1 MSARRWG
8 GRALFKSPPSIHH
21 QHQLQRPVHAL
32 RDQPFPQHVLGAPEA
47 SPFIGPH
54 SKQLKQVMIAAM
66 W

>member
-32 RDQPFPQHVLGAPEA
+32 RDQPFPQHVL
-47 SPFIGPH
+47 
-54 SKQLKQVMIAAM
+54 
-66 W
+66 